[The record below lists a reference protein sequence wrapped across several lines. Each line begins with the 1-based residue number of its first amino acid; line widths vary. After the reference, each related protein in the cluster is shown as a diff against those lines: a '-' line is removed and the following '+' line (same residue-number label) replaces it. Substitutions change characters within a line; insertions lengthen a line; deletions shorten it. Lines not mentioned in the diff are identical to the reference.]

1 MKQRRS
7 GPRRLTVVLDS
18 LQNELAPETLLADV
32 QRAWPA
38 AVGDAI
44 SSEARPTAERA
55 GVLTVACSASVWAA
69 ELDLMAPAIHERLNG
84 LLHEAR
90 IVRLRCVAV
99 PPPT

>member
-1 MKQRRS
+1 VKQRRS
-7 GPRRLTVVLDS
+7 GPRRLTVALDS
-18 LQNELAPETLLADV
+18 LQTDLAPETLLADV

-69 ELDLMAPAIHERLNG
+69 ELDLMAPALLERLNG
-84 LLHEAR
+84 LLREGR
-90 IVRLRCVAV
+90 IVRLRCIAV
-99 PPPT
+99 PARP